1 MGKQEAFITPSIL
14 EWAINR
20 AGVSVEHVHEKAA
33 KWISGEARPTFKQAM
48 DIAKK
53 LQIPFGYLWLKVPPL
68 EKEIIPDLRT
78 IGNRTSTEMPLEL
91 KTTLNDIK
99 QKQEWFKEYA
109 KANDLLKCEI
119 AGNFTIHDDTQK
131 IADDIAAKLKISNI
145 VGEKYNKDQMLK
157 SIIEK
162 IESLGILVM
171 RNSIFRGNTRKKLDL
186 NIFRGFAIFD
196 DVVPLIF
203 VNTNDSKA
211 GQIFT
216 LMHELAHLW
225 IGESGIS
232 DLDIQNSNDIE
243 IFCNEIAAKVL
254 MPDIKIRQTFKTFA
268 DENWLENMAN
278 QFSVSTLAILNRLK
292 SLNLISM
299 PEYRELY
306 SDEQEKF
313 NCIPKQKQKGA
324 PSPEVMIKTKNGN
337 LFTFAVTSAVLSGD
351 ETYTNGANLLG
362 FKHTDLISKIA
373 KEIGL

>member
-20 AGVSVEHVHEKAA
+20 AGVSVESVHKKAA
-33 KWISGEARPTFKQAM
+33 EWISGEARPTFKQAM
-48 DIAKK
+48 DLAKK

-109 KANDLLKCEI
+109 KANDLLKCET

-131 IADDIAAKLKISNI
+131 IADDITAKLKISNI

-196 DVVPLIF
+196 DVAPLIF

-225 IGESGIS
+225 IGKSGIS

-324 PSPEVMIKTKNGN
+324 PSPEVMIKAKNGN